1 MQFPV
6 DLCEPGIDRP
16 SGAKKETINTNPA
29 QAVAHF
35 EALKEELTP
44 LGAAEGLRRVAERLP
59 QGTVKFSSAFG
70 EEDQV
75 ITHLIATNSLPITIF
90 TLDTGRLFQ
99 ETYEV
104 MDRTR
109 ARYRIGV
116 ETYFPEA
123 ADVEQLVRTKGFNSF
138 YESVENRKE
147 CCFVRKVKPLRR
159 ALQGTTV
166 WVTGL
171 RAGQSANRQT
181 FQVVEWDADLQ
192 VVKYNPILNWT
203 YDEMQA
209 FIAANKI
216 PVNSLHRQ
224 GFASIGCAPCTRAI
238 QPGEDIR
245 AGRWWWEQT
254 QKECGLHESKP
265 VEKQ

>member
-1 MQFPV
+1 MA
-6 DLCEPGIDRP
+6 L
-16 SGAKKETINTNPA
+16 
-29 QAVAHF
+29 F
-35 EALKEELTP
+35 EELKEELTP
-44 LGAAEGLRRVAERLP
+44 LSADEGLRRLAERFSN
-59 QGTVKFSSAFG
+59 GSVKFSSAFG

-99 ETYEV
+99 ETYEL

-109 ARYRIGV
+109 ARYRINV
-116 ETYFPEA
+116 ETYFPDTG
-123 ADVEQLVRTKGFNSF
+123 DVEQLVRTKGFNSF

-147 CCFVRKVKPLRR
+147 CCFIRKVKPLRR
-159 ALQGTTV
+159 ALQGASV

-171 RAGQSANRQT
+171 RAGQSANRQK

-192 VVKYNPILNWT
+192 LVKYNPILNWS
-203 YDEMQA
+203 YDEMRA
-209 FIAANKI
+209 FIADNKI
-216 PVNSLHRQ
+216 PVNALHAK

-254 QKECGLHESKP
+254 QKECGLHEAKP
-265 VEKQ
+265 AEQQ

>member
-1 MQFPV
+1 MRNPV
-6 DLCEPGIDRP
+6 RPFGRTPGTSPNGLKRP
-16 SGAKKETINTNPA
+16 AENTAPIRPT
-29 QAVAHF
+29 VALY
-35 EALKEELTP
+35 EELKQELTP
-44 LGAAEGLRRVAERLP
+44 LSAEEGLRRLAERFP
-59 QGTVKFSSAFG
+59 SGTVKFSSAFG

-99 ETYEV
+99 ETYEL

-109 ARYRIGV
+109 ARYRINV
-116 ETYFPEA
+116 ETYFPDA
-123 ADVEQLVRTKGFNSF
+123 GDVEQLVRTKGFNSF

-147 CCFVRKVKPLRR
+147 CCFIRKVKPLRR
-159 ALQGTTV
+159 ALQGATI

-171 RAGQSANRQT
+171 RAGQSANRQN
-181 FQVVEWDADLQ
+181 FEAVEWDPALQ
-192 VVKYNPILNWT
+192 LVKYNPILNWT

-209 FIAANKI
+209 FIKANKV
-216 PVNSLHRQ
+216 PVNALHAK

-238 QPGEDIR
+238 RPGEDIR

-254 QKECGLHESKP
+254 QKECGLHEAKP
-265 VEKQ
+265 S

>member
-1 MQFPV
+1 MQN
-6 DLCEPGIDRP
+6 P
-16 SGAKKETINTNPA
+16 SKSTNLATVALFDELKAELSSLPA
-29 QAVAHF
+29 
-35 EALKEELTP
+35 E
-44 LGAAEGLRRVAERLP
+44 EGLRQLVGRVP
-59 QGTVKFSSAFG
+59 PGTIKFSSAFG

-75 ITHLIATNSLPITIF
+75 ITHLIATNNLPITIF

-99 ETYEV
+99 ETYEL

-109 ARYRIGV
+109 ARYRITV
-116 ETYFPEA
+116 DTYFPDA

-147 CCFVRKVKPLRR
+147 CCFIRKVKPLRR
-159 ALQGTTV
+159 ALQGATV

-192 VVKYNPILNWT
+192 LVKYNPLLHWSF
-203 YDEMQA
+203 DEMQA
-209 FIAANKI
+209 FIKANKI
-216 PVNSLHRQ
+216 PVNSLHAK

-238 QPGEDIR
+238 LPGEDIR

-254 QKECGLHESKP
+254 QKECGLHEAKP
-265 VEKQ
+265 AEQR